1 MRSPIKDSNDV
12 RYLRPKIALQA
23 VIAAMIV
30 LLGVGAHAQLPP
42 NSSDVTWLAPQA
54 VEMFYSQN
62 TDQQFWANEADY
74 DQLIAA
80 LHGLEPHGL
89 NPEHYHL
96 KDLIAL
102 KADHAAR
109 DRIATDAWF
118 SAAAHM
124 VYGKLDPVSVEP
136 DWTAAGREADLPAYL
151 TSALEQGNIAASL
164 DALAPKQPGYQ
175 ALLQEY
181 GRIRAQVNTPFKRI
195 PASGTLKP
203 GMSGTRVSTLQ
214 ARLIQLGLLDI
225 AQQTGTMDL
234 ETDAA
239 IKTYQGQAGLEADG
253 LVGPATLAA
262 LNRGPEG
269 EMQQLRVNLE
279 RWRWLPDELGR
290 RHVRVN
296 IADFSVTTWENAAP
310 VRTYLAIV
318 GKSYRKTP
326 VFSDRIQY
334 VVLNPWWETPPS
346 LARADKLP
354 IFQKD
359 PEAVERLGFQVL
371 NAEGGIVNASTID
384 WNALSSRHFP
394 YRLRQ
399 APGEQNALGQVK
411 IMFPNK
417 HNVYLH
423 DTPTRGL
430 FAQRQRAFSSGC
442 IRTQFAVDLTEWLL
456 SETPNWGR
464 ELLDQ
469 TIATG
474 QETRVNLSAP
484 VPVHI
489 LYFTAVN
496 ESYGGVRYL
505 DDVYQRDGPVL
516 AGLSQRVE

>member
-1 MRSPIKDSNDV
+1 M
-12 RYLRPKIALQA
+12 RYLFLRSALQA
-23 VIAAMIV
+23 VAVAVMILATTQTGMAV
-30 LLGVGAHAQLPP
+30 QAQTPQSP
-42 NSSDVTWLAPQA
+42 SDVTWLAPQA
-54 VEMFYSQN
+54 VDEFYSQKP
-62 TDQQFWANEADY
+62 DQQFWANEADY

-80 LHGLEPHGL
+80 LQGLEPHGL

-102 KADHAAR
+102 KADLVAR

-151 TSALEQGNIAASL
+151 SSALEQGSIATSL
-164 DALAPKQPGYQ
+164 DALAPKQPGYK
-175 ALLQEY
+175 ALLEEY
-181 GRIRAQVNTPFKRI
+181 GRVRAQVNTPFEKI
-195 PASGTLKP
+195 SGGETLKP
-203 GMSGTRVSTLQ
+203 GMSGPRVSTLQ
-214 ARLIQLGLLDI
+214 ARLIQLALLDI

-253 LVGPATLAA
+253 LAGPATLAA

-296 IADFSVTTWENAAP
+296 IADFSVTTWEDAAP

-354 IFQKD
+354 VFQKD

-371 NAEGGIVNASTID
+371 NAEGGIVDAATLD
-384 WNALSSRHFP
+384 WNALSARNFP

-399 APGEQNALGQVK
+399 APGTENALGQVK

-442 IRTQFAVDLTEWLL
+442 IRTQDVVDLTAWLL

-464 ELLDQ
+464 DLLDQ

-474 QETRVNLSAP
+474 KETRVNLASR

-505 DDVYQRDGPVL
+505 DDVYQRDGAVL
-516 AGLSQRVE
+516 AGLRQRVE

>member
-1 MRSPIKDSNDV
+1 MKHLFSKT
-12 RYLRPKIALQA
+12 ALQA
-23 VIAAMIV
+23 FTAVMVVATG
-30 LLGVGAHAQLPP
+30 LGAQAQMPS
-42 NSSDVTWLAPQA
+42 NASDVTLLAPQA
-54 VEMFYSQN
+54 VEMFYSEKA
-62 TDQQFWANEADY
+62 DQQVWAEQADY

-80 LHGLEPHGL
+80 LRGLEPHGL

-102 KADHAAR
+102 KSDLAAR

-118 SAAAHM
+118 SASAHM

-151 TSALEQGNIAASL
+151 TAALEQGNIAASL

-175 ALLQEY
+175 ALLEEY
-181 GRIRAQVNTPFKRI
+181 GRVRAQVNTPFEKI
-195 PASGTLKP
+195 SVGETLKP
-203 GMSGTRVSTLQ
+203 GMTSSRVSVLQ
-214 ARLIQLGLLDI
+214 ARLIQLGLLDV

-234 ETDAA
+234 ETDTA

-253 LVGPATLAA
+253 LVGQATLAA

-296 IADFSVTTWENAAP
+296 IADFSVTTWEDAAP

-359 PEAVERLGFQVL
+359 PEAVERLGFQIL
-371 NAEGGIVNASTID
+371 NSEGGIVNASTID
-384 WNALSSRHFP
+384 WTALSARNFP

-430 FAQRQRAFSSGC
+430 FSQRQRAFSSGC
-442 IRTQFAVDLTEWLL
+442 IRTKDVVDLTEWLL
-456 SETPNWGR
+456 SETPNWDR
-464 ELLDQ
+464 EIIDQ
-469 TIATG
+469 ALVTG
-474 QETRVNLSAP
+474 KETRVNLSAR

-505 DDVYQRDGPVL
+505 DDVYERDGAVL
-516 AGLSQRVE
+516 AGLRQRVE